1 MSLFIAYRDVSGAK
15 YKVFGDFPTA
25 AAWALDGQ
33 EKPEFIIDGDQVVPA
48 PAVTP
53 ETFRAVYH
61 DLDAALASI
70 ADMAP
75 TARRLAAAELH
86 ALADAL
92 DEFGDSEELAA

>member
-1 MSLFIAYRDVSGAK
+1 MTLFIAYRDVTSPK
-15 YKVFGDFPTA
+15 YKVFGDFPAA

-33 EKPEFIIDGDQVVPA
+33 EKPEFIIDGDQVVPG

-53 ETFRAVYH
+53 ENFRAVYQ

-70 ADMAP
+70 ADMLP
-75 TARRLAAAELH
+75 TARRAAAAELH

-92 DEFGDSEELAA
+92 YEFGDSDALAT